1 VSFVVKASLFPAGAV
16 PKALDAVS
24 QVHNLEVYKQS
35 ERFAT
40 QLEVGEIGVHGLGF
54 DDDEIFDPQVDPAS
68 RHHRH
73 WQTGLSRRTHPDLLE
88 FRAQNKR
95 ELSSNPAPRSGG
107 NAHSRSADR
116 KLIC

>member
-1 VSFVVKASLFPAGAV
+1 VSFVVKASLFPDGAV
-16 PKALDAVS
+16 PKAPDAVS

-40 QLEVGEIGVHGLGF
+40 QLEVGEIAVHGIGF

-73 WQTGLSRRTHPDLLE
+73 RQTGLSRTTHPDFLE
-88 FRAQNKR
+88 FVLKTNGNSPVTQHHAQVATR
-95 ELSSNPAPRSGG
+95 IA
-107 NAHSRSADR
+107 AV
-116 KLIC
+116 LIAG